1 MGMSWTEFFNVEEII
16 LEGDSGRGQDSNSPF
31 IRTLTWVTNPKDRQ
45 EGVLAK
51 VIGDPEGTT
60 DPLGRAQD
68 FGFPVLAVFI
78 LSQTFKKKDLNFL
91 MSP

>member
-16 LEGDSGRGQDSNSPF
+16 LEGNSGRGQDSNSPF

-51 VIGDPEGTT
+51 VIGDPEGRHRPFRKSPGFWFSSISCFH
-60 DPLGRAQD
+60 PLPD
-68 FGFPVLAVFI
+68 F
-78 LSQTFKKKDLNFL
+78 
-91 MSP
+91 